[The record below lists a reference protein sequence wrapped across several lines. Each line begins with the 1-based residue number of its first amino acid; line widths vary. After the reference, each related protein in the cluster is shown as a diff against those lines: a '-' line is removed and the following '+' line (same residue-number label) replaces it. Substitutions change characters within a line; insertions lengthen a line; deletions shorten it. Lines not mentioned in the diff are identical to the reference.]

1 MNAAG
6 PPEREPDARHH
17 PGERHG
23 AGFGSRL
30 NWLRAGVLGANDG
43 IVSVAGLVVGVA
55 GVTTERGPLFTA
67 GIAGLVAGAVSMA
80 LGEYVSVSSQRDSE
94 KAQLDT
100 EKRELRDDTELEL
113 AELAALYEAKGLRP
127 ETARTVA
134 HELTEHDALAAHLDA
149 ELSIDPE
156 DLTSPWQAAG
166 ASALAFTLGAV
177 LPLLAILLP
186 PPAWRVPACVAVVLV
201 ALVIA
206 GWVGAILGGGSRAV
220 AVARVVIGGALAWPS
235 PTSSGTSSAP
245 PSADPNPWTTPD
257 PRSSVCRLAQDLAQF
272 AAARRTALRLPSAAG
287 LSAAGARHLRLG
299 VGVTEPIRRHPV
311 LIAQTMLTVAQM
323 TKKAPILGIGAG
335 ERMHIDPYG
344 LDFLPPRRAPQG
356 GPTDHPPLLRRVGPI
371 NFEGHHFTLD
381 NALMDLH
388 G

>member
-1 MNAAG
+1 MNADR
-6 PPEREPDARHH
+6 PPDARHH
-17 PGERHG
+17 PGEQHG

-100 EKRELRDDTELEL
+100 EKRELREEPELEL

-127 ETARTVA
+127 DTARIVA
-134 HELTEHDALAAHLDA
+134 RELTEHDALAAHLDA

-186 PPAWRVPACVAVVLV
+186 APAWRVAVCVTVVLV
-201 ALVIA
+201 ALGIA
-206 GWVGAILGGGSRAV
+206 GWISAVLGGGHRTV
-220 AVARVVIGGALAWPS
+220 AIARVVIGGALGL
-235 PTSSGTSSAP
+235 TITYLIGHLFGTA
-245 PSADPNPWTTPD
+245 
-257 PRSSVCRLAQDLAQF
+257 
-272 AAARRTALRLPSAAG
+272 
-287 LSAAGARHLRLG
+287 
-299 VGVTEPIRRHPV
+299 VG
-311 LIAQTMLTVAQM
+311 
-323 TKKAPILGIGAG
+323 
-335 ERMHIDPYG
+335 
-344 LDFLPPRRAPQG
+344 
-356 GPTDHPPLLRRVGPI
+356 
-371 NFEGHHFTLD
+371 
-381 NALMDLH
+381 
-388 G
+388 